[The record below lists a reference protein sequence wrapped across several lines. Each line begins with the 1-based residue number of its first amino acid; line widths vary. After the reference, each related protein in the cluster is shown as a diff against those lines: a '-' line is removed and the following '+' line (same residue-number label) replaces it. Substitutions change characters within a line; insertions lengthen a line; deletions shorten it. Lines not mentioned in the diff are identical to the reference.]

1 MGIFV
6 NLGAFVSS
14 WQKKMIPATKA
25 LRHDPDSYRDTK
37 EEEMDLI
44 SKISQLN

>member
-1 MGIFV
+1 MRIFV

-14 WQKKMIPATKA
+14 WQKKITVATKTQ
-25 LRHDPDSYRDTK
+25 SNSK

-44 SKISQLN
+44 SRISQLN